1 MQGFNILELHV
12 YCQTNPTFTLFTDLS
27 EVFVSH
33 DNPAPVDEVTQA
45 VIKEAQNNDHPVQA
59 AGNTYS

>member
-1 MQGFNILELHV
+1 M

-59 AGNTYS
+59 AGNTYT